1 MFITLSGL
9 SYGQVRIVNSAI
21 NINAPNS
28 SAFID
33 ASSNSGNNIT
43 TNIGKGLLYPRV
55 NLTTFAGFSGAP
67 VGIPTSYPTYYDGM
81 VVYNTATGT
90 AGIGGTIVN
99 PGFYYYTNKTT
110 GVNGGKWVRMNDS
123 NITSTPQGTSFP
135 TVPAPNAGDVFYRTD
150 LQNYYFYKGSSW
162 MSASQIPG
170 GTVLPPVGTS
180 VTGETYFT
188 TDDNTLYVFNNGA
201 WRPIGSLSNIL
212 QQGWMY
218 VGNESNVATPTSKDL
233 IPVSGFAPAEA
244 DVSMGNHKITNLAN
258 PINQQ
263 DAATRAYVDA
273 QSQMSFEISII
284 ANGSIGIMV
293 PFILKANAL
302 VFYNGS
308 LVEQSQWTGTGTNEL
323 TLNLDAQVN
332 DNIRVQN

>member
-1 MFITLSGL
+1 
-9 SYGQVRIVNSAI
+9 
-21 NINAPNS
+21 
-28 SAFID
+28 
-33 ASSNSGNNIT
+33 
-43 TNIGKGLLYPRV
+43 
-55 NLTTFAGFSGAP
+55 
-67 VGIPTSYPTYYDGM
+67 
-81 VVYNTATGT
+81 
-90 AGIGGTIVN
+90 
-99 PGFYYYTNKTT
+99 
-110 GVNGGKWVRMNDS
+110 
-123 NITSTPQGTSFP
+123 
-135 TVPAPNAGDVFYRTD
+135 
-150 LQNYYFYKGSSW
+150 
-162 MSASQIPG
+162 
-170 GTVLPPVGTS
+170 
-180 VTGETYFT
+180 
-188 TDDNTLYVFNNGA
+188 
-201 WRPIGSLSNIL
+201 
-212 QQGWMY
+212 MY